1 MTIKFINYFKPGT
14 MKVRSLL
21 FLTLLFCVVLSTNAQ
36 TNPAQP
42 MKFSLSEAKNY
53 ALNNSPVLLNSARDV
68 EIAKKMIWENTATGL
83 PQVDANSAY
92 SYSPTV
98 FRFNRCNCFVSGRMF
113 KPNDL
118 KTSFFQRSG

>member
-1 MTIKFINYFKPGT
+1 MIIKFINNFKPGT

-21 FLTLLFCVVLSTNAQ
+21 FLTLLFCVVLSTHAQ

-83 PQVDANSAY
+83 PQVDVNSSY
-92 SYSPTV
+92 SYSPQLAGLTDAI
-98 FRFNRCNCFVSGRMF
+98 G
-113 KPNDL
+113 
-118 KTSFFQRSG
+118 